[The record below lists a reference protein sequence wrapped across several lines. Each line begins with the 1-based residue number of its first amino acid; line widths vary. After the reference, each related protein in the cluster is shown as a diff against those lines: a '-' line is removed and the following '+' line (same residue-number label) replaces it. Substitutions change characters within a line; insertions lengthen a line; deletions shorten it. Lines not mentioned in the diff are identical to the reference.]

1 MGAEPGGQEQIAK
14 IEAQKPQVVDT
25 LKAHQIPIE
34 TWGTGK
40 AKTVDHLV
48 KEVVEGEAVLTTT
61 ETGELV
67 RQISVIGMDV
77 FHKGADGKTYK
88 LVEDKQVFKDGRE
101 RRRELPTS
109 MGEKVQ
115 PGEDLDEAAVRA
127 VREEL
132 GVEGDLPV
140 EHVNTTRKVR
150 ESNSY
155 PGLNGEYVIHDY
167 RSWLTSEQFKQEGYI
182 ERQADKDVYF
192 VWREIQD
199 TPLDEAS

>member
-1 MGAEPGGQEQIAK
+1 MGAEPGGQEQIAR
-14 IEAQKPQVVDT
+14 IEAQRPQVVDT
-25 LKAHQIPIE
+25 LKSHKIPID

-61 ETGELV
+61 ESGELV

-88 LVEDKQVFKDGRE
+88 LVEDKQIFKDGRE

-109 MGEKVQ
+109 MGEKLQ
-115 PGEDLDEAAVRA
+115 PGEDLNAAAVRA

-132 GVEGDLPV
+132 GVEGDIPV
-140 EHVNTTRKVR
+140 EHLQTTSKIR

-155 PGLNGEYVIHDY
+155 PGLNGEYVIHDF
-167 RSWLTSEQFKQEGYI
+167 SSELSDEQFKPEGYI
-182 ERQADKDVYF
+182 ERQPDKDVYF
-192 VWREIQD
+192 VWKEIQD
-199 TPLDEAS
+199 NPLDEAV